1 MSRVILACVLA
12 GILSVPA
19 KAQSLRE
26 QVVGAWALVSCNPN
40 NQATI
45 PTCGTNPNGIQF
57 LDASG
62 RYALVIALRG
72 RPKASINNR
81 SSVPAEE
88 LGTLARGLTAQFGTW
103 SFNEADKTITY
114 HIDGALFPNVEGTEG
129 KATVSV
135 SGDELKIGDTNGQA
149 VYRRIKR

>member
-1 MSRVILACVLA
+1 MSRIILACVLA

-19 KAQSLRE
+19 KTQSLRE
-26 QVVGAWALVSCNPN
+26 QLVGVWAIVSCNPN

-62 RYALVIALRG
+62 RYAWIIALRG

>member
-1 MSRVILACVLA
+1 
-12 GILSVPA
+12 
-19 KAQSLRE
+19 
-26 QVVGAWALVSCNPN
+26 
-40 NQATI
+40 
-45 PTCGTNPNGIQF
+45 
-57 LDASG
+57 
-62 RYALVIALRG
+62 
-72 RPKASINNR
+72 
-81 SSVPAEE
+81 
-88 LGTLARGLTAQFGTW
+88 LTAQFGTW